1 LTSIYS
7 PNKNG
12 ILLLQKTLFSKR
24 RIEMKFT
31 TIALAIGL
39 FFSCFGAAT
48 LNIAAQSNNDYVA
61 LYRLYNAQN
70 RDRIYTTNCDERD
83 RIVRGG
89 GFADEG
95 VAGYVASRQLRRTVP
110 LYRLLLSSGEH
121 FYTTDNQEMTNLS
134 QTAGNKS
141 EGIVGYVANSQIKKT
156 VPFYRLA
163 ESDRHF
169 YTTNEQE
176 KNNYLQTAGN
186 KSEGVAG
193 YLWSS
198 GKNQCDGFGGGS
210 QIPGSFPVIY
220 AQANFQG
227 PAQAIERDF
236 AGSRDWEGSPHV
248 IRSIRVPQGWYLVLY
263 SKRNFRGESY
273 NLNSDWTPQPGDGWY
288 GRIKSI
294 KVYQGTPPKQPR

>member
-1 LTSIYS
+1 
-7 PNKNG
+7 
-12 ILLLQKTLFSKR
+12 
-24 RIEMKFT
+24 MKFT
-31 TIALAIGL
+31 AIALTIAFTFG
-39 FFSCFGAAT
+39 CFGPAA
-48 LNIAAQSNNDYVA
+48 LNTAAQSGNDYVA

-70 RDRIYTTNCDERD
+70 RDRIYTTSCDEKNTIIRN
-83 RIVRGG
+83 G

-95 VAGYVASRQLRRTVP
+95 VAGYIASRQLRRTMP
-110 LYRLLLSSGEH
+110 LYRLLLSSGVH

-141 EGIVGYVANSQIKKT
+141 EGIVGYVANSQMNRT
-156 VPFYRLA
+156 VPFYRLLG
-163 ESDRHF
+163 SDRHL

-176 KNNYLQTAGN
+176 KNNFLQNSGN

-198 GKNQCDGFGGGS
+198 GRNQCDGGSGGGS
-210 QIPGSFPVIY
+210 PLPGNFPLIY
-220 AQANFQG
+220 AQADFQG

-236 AGSRDWEGSPHV
+236 AGSRDWEGNPHV

-263 SKRNFRGESY
+263 EKRNYKGKSY
-273 NLNSDWTPQPGDGWY
+273 NLNADWTPQPGDGWY

>member
-1 LTSIYS
+1 
-7 PNKNG
+7 
-12 ILLLQKTLFSKR
+12 
-24 RIEMKFT
+24 MKFT
-31 TIALAIGL
+31 TIALAIGF
-39 FFSCFGAAT
+39 FFSWFGPAA
-48 LNIAAQSNNDYVA
+48 LNTAAQSDNDYVA

-70 RDRIYTTNCDERD
+70 RDRIYTTSCDEKNTIIRN
-83 RIVRGG
+83 G

-110 LYRLLLSSGEH
+110 LYRLLLSSGVH

-141 EGIVGYVANSQIKKT
+141 EGIVGYVANRQMNKT
-156 VPFYRLA
+156 VPFYRLLG
-163 ESDRHF
+163 SDRHL

-176 KNNYLQTAGN
+176 KNNFLQNTGN

-198 GKNQCDGFGGGS
+198 GRNQCDGSSGGGS
-210 QIPGSFPVIY
+210 PIPGNFPVIY

-227 PAQAIERDF
+227 PSEAVERDF

-263 SKRNFRGESY
+263 DKRNFRGKSY

-288 GRIKSI
+288 GHIKSI

>member
-1 LTSIYS
+1 MKLTKFLTAALTIVF
-7 PNKNG
+7 
-12 ILLLQKTLFSKR
+12 TFSW
-24 RIEMKFT
+24 
-31 TIALAIGL
+31 
-39 FFSCFGAAT
+39 FGAAA
-48 LNIAAQSNNDYVA
+48 LNTAAQSNNDYVA

-70 RDRIYTTNCDERD
+70 RDRIYTTSCDERNT
-83 RIVRGG
+83 IVRN

-95 VAGYVASRQLRRTVP
+95 VAGYVASRQLRRTTP
-110 LYRLLLSSGEH
+110 LYRLLLSSGVH

-141 EGIVGYVANSQIKKT
+141 EGIAGYVANSQMNRT
-156 VPFYRLA
+156 VPFYRLLG
-163 ESDRHF
+163 SDRHL

-176 KNNYLQTAGN
+176 KNNFLQTAGN
-186 KSEGVAG
+186 RSEGVAG

-198 GKNQCDGFGGGS
+198 GRNQCDSFGGGGS
-210 QIPGSFPVIY
+210 PIPGSFPVIY

-227 PAQAIERDF
+227 PSTAVERDF
-236 AGSRDWEGSPHV
+236 AGSRDWEGDPHV

-263 SKRNFRGESY
+263 DKRNYKGKSY

-294 KVYQGTPPKQPR
+294 KVYQGTPPRQPR

>member
-1 LTSIYS
+1 
-7 PNKNG
+7 
-12 ILLLQKTLFSKR
+12 
-24 RIEMKFT
+24 MKFT

-39 FFSCFGAAT
+39 FFSCFGAAV
-48 LNIAAQSNNDYVA
+48 LNVAAQSNSDYVA
-61 LYRLYNAQN
+61 LYRLYNAQA
-70 RDRIYTTNCDERD
+70 RDRIYTTDCNERD

-95 VAGYVASRQLRRTVP
+95 VAGYIASRQLRRTVP

-121 FYTTDNQEMTNLS
+121 FYTTDYQEMTNLS
-134 QTAGNKS
+134 QTVGNKS
-141 EGIVGYVANSQIKKT
+141 EGIVGYVANSQVRRT

-163 ESDRHF
+163 DADRHF

-176 KNNYLQTAGN
+176 KNNYLQNAGN
-186 KSEGVAG
+186 KQEGVAG

-198 GKNQCDGFGGGS
+198 GTNQCDGFSGGGS
-210 QIPGSFPVIY
+210 QIPGNFPVIY

-236 AGSRDWEGSPHV
+236 AGTRDWEGNPHV

-263 SKRNFRGESY
+263 EKRNFRGKSY
-273 NLNSDWTPQPGDGWY
+273 NLNSDWTPQPGDAWY

-294 KVYQGTPPKQPR
+294 KVYQGTPPRQPR